1 MRNTGVMKHKSGIVY
16 KGVRDNTA
24 ENQKK
29 NVSHAIYFSHIFLME
44 KCHCRGDSHL
54 IEILLLSLSCS
65 SHHQEDKQ
73 KYSVLTTTL

>member
-29 NVSHAIYFSHIFLME
+29 KKCVPCHLFFPHILDGKMP
-44 KCHCRGDSHL
+44 L
-54 IEILLLSLSCS
+54 
-65 SHHQEDKQ
+65 
-73 KYSVLTTTL
+73 

>member
-29 NVSHAIYFSHIFLME
+29 NVSHAIYFSHTFLME
-44 KCHCRGDSHL
+44 KMPL
-54 IEILLLSLSCS
+54 
-65 SHHQEDKQ
+65 
-73 KYSVLTTTL
+73 